1 MAPLVGSP
9 WPALDLPGM
18 PRDPYIRDKFHLGDL
33 FPRPAAGAGILS
45 ALPEGSI
52 SRGAEG
58 KFNCGPCER
67 GAACLQCGAVRD
79 RTARGRLVIF
89 QCKL

>member
-1 MAPLVGSP
+1 MRIPKV
-9 WPALDLPGM
+9 
-18 PRDPYIRDKFHLGDL
+18 
-33 FPRPAAGAGILS
+33 AAREPVEITNATKRLQHGQG
-45 ALPEGSI
+45 
-52 SRGAEG
+52 RGAEG

-67 GAACLQCGAVRD
+67 GAACLRCGAVRD